1 MNATIDTQPTD
12 APPLPNPNAMSD
24 EQYAKLLAVIER
36 AKNIPGYFERW
47 DEQLAEVR
55 QQIEEQAERDLRE
68 VEDK

>member
-1 MNATIDTQPTD
+1 MDATMDTQPTEA
-12 APPLPNPNAMSD
+12 APLTTTNAMSD

-55 QQIEEQAERDLRE
+55 QQIEEQAERDRRE
-68 VEDK
+68 AEDK